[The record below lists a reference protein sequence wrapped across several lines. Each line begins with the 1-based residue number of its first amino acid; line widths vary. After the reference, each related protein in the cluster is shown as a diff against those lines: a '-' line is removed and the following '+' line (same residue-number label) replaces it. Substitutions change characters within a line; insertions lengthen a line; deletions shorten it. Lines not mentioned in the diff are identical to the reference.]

1 MFKVLT
7 GEKKRRVISPATIT
21 ASVAVHL
28 LLGGAVFAAAGSDP
42 VEIVDPVCVL
52 VPEAGET
59 ECEFPDIGGPPEPP
73 PPKDRPTLPRP
84 AANQPVTEPVPRLD
98 DVSTAPDGIA
108 DEAPSVRPVKPLDDP
123 RDGRPGI
130 VIGIPSG
137 EPGGPV
143 GPRTPSAAVHPD
155 GLAPDDL
162 DMQPVLARDDL
173 SRVLEQ
179 HYPAVLR
186 DSRVSGR
193 VVIELV
199 VDEEGLPIP
208 GSARVIEA
216 SHPAFGEATLRAV
229 ERFRFRPATFGGT
242 PVPAVVTIPI
252 LWTVPD

>member
-7 GEKKRRVISPATIT
+7 GEKKRRAISPATIT

-42 VEIVDPVCVL
+42 VEIVAPICVL

-59 ECEFPDIGGPPEPP
+59 ECEFPDISGLPDPP
-73 PPKDRPTLPRP
+73 PPAVRRTLSPQ
-84 AANQPVTEPVPRLD
+84 AANQAVTEPAPRLD
-98 DVSTAPDGIA
+98 DVSTAPERIA
-108 DEAPSVRPVKPLDDP
+108 DEALSVRPVKPLDDP
-123 RDGRPGI
+123 RDGRSGI
-130 VIGIPSG
+130 VIGIPGG
-137 EPGGPV
+137 EPGGSV
-143 GPRTPSAAVHPD
+143 GPRTPSAAVQPD
-155 GLAPDDL
+155 GLTPDDL

-179 HYPAVLR
+179 HYPPVLR
-186 DSRVSGR
+186 DSRISGR

-208 GSARVIEA
+208 GSVRVIEA

-229 ERFRFRPATFGGT
+229 QGFRFRPATFGGT

>member
-7 GEKKRRVISPATIT
+7 GEKKRRAISPATIT

-28 LLGGAVFAAAGSDP
+28 LLGGALFAAAGNDP
-42 VEIVDPVCVL
+42 IEVVQPICGL
-52 VPEAGET
+52 NPEVGET
-59 ECEFPDIGGPPEPP
+59 ECELPPIIDPP
-73 PPKDRPTLPRP
+73 PPPVQPTLPRL
-84 AANQPVTEPVPRLD
+84 AAEPVTEPVPGRVPRLD
-98 DVSTAPDGIA
+98 DIRTAPDGLT
-108 DEAPSVRPVKPLDDP
+108 DEAPRVRTVKPLDYR
-123 RDGRPGI
+123 RDGQLGT
-130 VIGIPSG
+130 VIDIPRG
-137 EPGGPV
+137 ESGGPV
-143 GPRTPSAAVHPD
+143 GPRTTSAAVQPD
-155 GLAPDDL
+155 ITPDAF

-173 SRVLEQ
+173 SRVLER

-208 GSARVIEA
+208 GSARVVEA

-229 ERFRFRPATFGGT
+229 ERFRFRPATIGGT

-252 LWTVPD
+252 LWTVPG